1 MTFLDVRQLRK
12 SFNGQRA
19 LSGLSFCVERGEV
32 YGLVGPNGAG
42 KTTTIN
48 IICGLLAADD
58 GVVNVDGDPPTAAT
72 RRRLGITPQAIA
84 LYRDLTA
91 EGNLSFFA
99 GLYGLNRRARRRRVA
114 ECLRTVGLEERA
126 ASRVEELS
134 GGMQRRLHI
143 AVALLHEPPLI
154 ILDEPTVGLD
164 LEARRRVWDVI
175 RGLAIEGRAIL
186 LTTHHLEEAEF
197 LCTRIGV
204 MADGRLAAEGP
215 MEELRALIPAAQL
228 AVIEAAD
235 LGAVRQRAADRG
247 LECRSAAGAVTVWLP
262 RVADLDEVAGYFSGI
277 PLRSLSLKRV
287 GLEEV
292 FAEVTASPAAPG
304 DSP

>member
-12 SFNGQRA
+12 SFNGHPA
-19 LSGLSFCVERGEV
+19 LSGLSFCAERGQV

-48 IICGLLAADD
+48 IICGLLSADE
-58 GVVNVDGDPPTAAT
+58 GTVTVDGELATAAT
-72 RRRLGITPQAIA
+72 RARLGIAPQAIA

-99 GLYGLNRRARRRRVA
+99 GLYGMDQNARRKRVA
-114 ECLRTVGLEERA
+114 ECLRAVGLEKRA
-126 ASRVEELS
+126 ASRVDELS
-134 GGMQRRLHI
+134 GGMQQRLHI
-143 AVALLHEPPLI
+143 AVALVHEPPLI
-154 ILDEPTVGLD
+154 ILDEPTAGLD

-175 RGLAIEGRAIL
+175 RRLKLEGRAIL

-204 MADGRLAAEGP
+204 LADGKLAAEGS
-215 MEELRALIPAAQL
+215 MEELRGLIPAAQL

-235 LGAVRQRAADRG
+235 LDAVRQRAADRG
-247 LECRSAAGAVTVWLP
+247 LEVRSAAGAVTVWLP
-262 RVADLDEVAGYFSGI
+262 RVAELDEVAGYFSGI
-277 PLRSLSLKRV
+277 PLSSLTLKPV

-292 FAEVTASPAAPG
+292 FAEVTAPPG
-304 DSP
+304 EGMS

>member
-1 MTFLDVRQLRK
+1 MTFLDVRQLEK
-12 SFNGQRA
+12 SFNGQAA
-19 LSGLSFCVERGEV
+19 LSGLSFCAERGEV

-48 IICGLLAADD
+48 IICGLLAADGGTVTID
-58 GVVNVDGDPPTAAT
+58 DRPATAST
-72 RRRLGITPQAIA
+72 RARLGIAPQAIA

-91 EGNLSFFA
+91 EGNLDFFA
-99 GLYGLNRRARRRRVA
+99 GLYGLNQSARRKRVT
-114 ECLRTVGLEERA
+114 ECLQAVGLEERA
-126 ASRVEELS
+126 DSRVEELS

-143 AVALLHEPPLI
+143 AVALLHEPPLL

-164 LEARRRVWDVI
+164 LEARHRVWDVI
-175 RGLAIEGRAIL
+175 RGLKLEGRAIL
-186 LTTHHLEEAEF
+186 LTTHQLEEAEF

-204 MADGRLAAEGP
+204 LADGKLAAEGS
-215 MEELRALIPAAQL
+215 MEELRDLIPAAQL

-235 LGAVRQRAADRG
+235 LGAVRKRAADRG

-262 RVADLDEVAGYFSGI
+262 QVAELGEVASYFAGI
-277 PLRSLSLKRV
+277 PLISLSLKPV

-292 FAEVTASPAAPG
+292 FAEVTAPPTF
-304 DSP
+304 

>member
-12 SFNGQRA
+12 SFNGQPA
-19 LSGLSFCVERGEV
+19 LSGLSFCAERGEV

-48 IICGLLAADD
+48 IICGLLAADEGSVTID
-58 GVVNVDGDPPTAAT
+58 SQPATPAT
-72 RRRLGITPQAIA
+72 RARLGIAPQAIA

-91 EGNLSFFA
+91 EGNLDFFA
-99 GLYGLNRRARRRRVA
+99 GLYGLNQGARRKRVA
-114 ECLRTVGLEERA
+114 ECLQAVGLEERA

-143 AVALLHEPPLI
+143 AVALLHEPPLL
-154 ILDEPTVGLD
+154 ILDEPSVGLD
-164 LEARRRVWDVI
+164 LEARHRVWDVI
-175 RGLAIEGRAIL
+175 RGLKLEGRAIL

-204 MADGRLAAEGP
+204 LVCGKLAGEGS
-215 MEELRALIPAAQL
+215 MEELRGLIPAAQL

-235 LGAVRQRAADRG
+235 LDAVRQRAADRG

-262 RVADLDEVAGYFSGI
+262 QVAELGEVAGCFAGI
-277 PLRSLSLKRV
+277 PLSPLTLKPV

-292 FAEVTASPAAPG
+292 FAEVTAPPTL
-304 DSP
+304 

>member
-12 SFNGQRA
+12 SFNGHRA
-19 LSGLSFCVERGEV
+19 LSGLSFCAERGEV

-48 IICGLLAADD
+48 IICGLLSADEGTVTID
-58 GVVNVDGDPPTAAT
+58 GEPARAAT
-72 RRRLGITPQAIA
+72 RARLGIAPQAIA

-99 GLYGLNRRARRRRVA
+99 GLYDLNQSARRMRVA
-114 ECLRTVGLEERA
+114 ECLRAVGLEERA

-134 GGMQRRLHI
+134 GGMQQRLHI
-143 AVALLHEPPLI
+143 AVALVHEPPLI
-154 ILDEPTVGLD
+154 ILDEPTAGLD

-175 RGLAIEGRAIL
+175 RGLKLEGRAIL
-186 LTTHHLEEAEF
+186 LTTHHLEEAEL

-204 MADGRLAAEGP
+204 LADGKLAAEGS

-235 LGAVRQRAADRG
+235 LTAVRQRAKDRG
-247 LECRSAAGAVTVWLP
+247 LECRTAAGTVTVWLR
-262 RVADLDEVAGYFSGI
+262 RVAELDEVAGYFSGI
-277 PLRSLSLKRV
+277 PLISLSLKPV

-292 FAEVTASPAAPG
+292 FAEVTTSPG
-304 DSP
+304 EGVG